1 MTTPRASAPFPAEA
15 VKYATRGVARHAPDD
30 PTILEALGLVEYPGI
45 AMDQG
50 HAYPVTRTPDD
61 WYGAPIDTLGQ
72 PNGPMCTPAHQPLHG
87 PWAT

>member
-1 MTTPRASAPFPAEA
+1 MTTPRAGAPFPASH
-15 VKYATRGVARHAPDD
+15 VAAALRVAPPDVHA
-30 PTILEALGLVEYPGI
+30 ALGLVEYPGI

-61 WYGAPIDTLGQ
+61 WFGAPVDVLGQ
-72 PNGPMCTPAHQPLHG
+72 PNGPMCYPAHQPLRG